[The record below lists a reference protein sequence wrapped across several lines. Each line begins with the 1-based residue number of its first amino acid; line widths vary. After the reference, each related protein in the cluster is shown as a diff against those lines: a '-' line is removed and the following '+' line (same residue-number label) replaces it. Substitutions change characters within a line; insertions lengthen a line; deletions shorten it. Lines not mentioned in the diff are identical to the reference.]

1 MPFFRTLRS
10 SFLAAPILAAPILG
24 LLALPGCQSTP
35 GDDGD
40 YGVSAVQFQ
49 DVVVPNGMALI
60 DKHYESHSRE
70 EAGWRYGHYEYKG
83 TAPVSEACSYLLQRM
98 PQHNWQLVGDDQ
110 PTENARKLRFQ
121 RGRYVA
127 DYLVERAEGATRM
140 VIDYRTEI
148 TADK

>member
-1 MPFFRTLRS
+1 MPFLSTVRS
-10 SFLAAPILAAPILG
+10 PLLAAACAALF
-24 LLALPGCQSTP
+24 ALSGCQSQP

-49 DVVVPNGMALI
+49 DVVVPDGMALI

-83 TAPVSEACSYLLQRM
+83 TPQVSDACSYLLTRM
-98 PQHNWQLVGDDQ
+98 PQHNWQLVSDDQ

-127 DYLVERAEGATRM
+127 DYLVERTEGSTRM

-148 TADK
+148 TVDK